1 MGKGQEFWIGE
12 RVERLS
18 TLWAEGKSDSKIAAI
33 LSTEWQQSVSRCA
46 IIGARHRH
54 LSKDN
59 RKSTINGVT
68 VMTRPKKPTC
78 SAGAKRKHEL
88 SKTSGL
94 AQRGQRYVAPGR
106 LVLRPKVPPIGNLRG
121 PQSSFS
127 LDVPGMEYKRVGLLE
142 LTDSVCRWPL
152 DDLPHQSEA
161 KVGGYYCGN
170 ARAEDHKSY
179 CSYHA
184 ALATRRY

>member
-1 MGKGQEFWIGE
+1 MGKGQEFWVGE

-33 LSTEWQQSVSRCA
+33 LSTEWQQTVSRCA

-59 RKSTINGVT
+59 RKSIVNGAI
-68 VMTRPKKPTC
+68 VMTRPKKP
-78 SAGAKRKHEL
+78 RPP
-88 SKTSGL
+88 KTSGL

-106 LVLRPKVPPIGNLRG
+106 LVLRPKVPSISNLRG
-121 PQSSFS
+121 PQSNFQ

-142 LTDSVCRWPL
+142 LTGSTCHWPL
-152 DDLPHQSEA
+152 DDGH
-161 KVGGYYCGN
+161 YCGN

>member
-1 MGKGQEFWIGE
+1 MGKGQEFWVGE

-18 TLWAEGKSDSKIAAI
+18 QLWAQGKSDSKIAAL
-33 LSTEWQQSVSRCA
+33 LSIEWAKDISRCA

-59 RKSTINGVT
+59 RKVMVSGKP
-68 VMTRPKKPTC
+68 VMTRPSKP
-78 SAGAKRKHEL
+78 
-88 SKTSGL
+88 KTSKL

-127 LDVPGMEYKRVGLLE
+127 LDVPGMQCEEVTLSA
-142 LTDSVCRWPL
+142 LTDAICHWPL
-152 DDLPHQSEA
+152 DSGL
-161 KVGGYYCGN
+161 YCGN
-170 ARAEDHKSY
+170 ARADDHKSY
-179 CSYHA
+179 CGYHA